1 MSEQWT
7 FGGVN
12 LETAGVSGV
21 RLLSAAD
28 GAPGRRGENAILP
41 GREGRTGRYA
51 PIDQRVISLGLF
63 VEGAS
68 RAGLQANVDAVLT
81 ALGKDGQQTLAR
93 TLAGGGQRSL
103 LAEVSR
109 AIPVVYRSER
119 LAAMVVDFVAE
130 PWWQSGSLTS
140 TGSGT
145 ISSSPKT
152 FSVVNAGS
160 AEHMAPVITVAG
172 NITNPKIT
180 VGDVWVQYTGA
191 ITSTLTLTCGTW
203 TVSGGSYSAKN
214 VTHGGAVAWL
224 VVPPGTSTVTVT
236 GSGISGSCSVTMAFY
251 ARYF

>member
-1 MSEQWT
+1 MTEQWT
-7 FGGVN
+7 FGGVG
-12 LETAGVSGV
+12 LESAGVSGV

-28 GAPGRRGENAILP
+28 GAPGRRGENAILL
-41 GREGRTGRYA
+41 GREGRVGRYG
-51 PIDQRVISLGLF
+51 PVDQRVISLGLF

-68 RAGLQANVDAVLT
+68 RSGLQTNLDAVLK
-81 ALGKDGQQTLAR
+81 ALGKDGQQTLTR
-93 TLAGGGQRSL
+93 TLAGGAQRSL
-103 LAEVSR
+103 LAEVIR
-109 AIPVVYRSER
+109 ATPVVYQSER
-119 LAAMVVDFVAE
+119 LAAMVVDFTAE
-130 PWWQSGSLTS
+130 PWWQSASLTS

-180 VGDVWVQYTGA
+180 IGDVWVQYTGA
-191 ITSTLTLTCGTW
+191 ITSTLTITCGTW

-214 VTHGGAVAWL
+214 ISHGGAVAWM
-224 VVPPGTSTVTVT
+224 VVPPGTSSVTVT
-236 GSGISGSCSVTMAFY
+236 GSSISGSPSVTVAFY